1 MTSRKTISRALCAS
15 LATALLVPAG
25 APAHDGRDGRF
36 GRFGHHHHGVLLMG
50 TVTSVDASAS
60 TLVVKVAKA
69 TRSGQALEGD
79 DVSVKVVRAW
89 VADTDN
95 DGKHTL
101 ADVKSGDTVL
111 VFTKRRFVDSTSNS
125 IAAAK
130 VFDKSS
136 SSGAFRSA
144 GDDDQRDGGCDHR
157 S

>member
-1 MTSRKTISRALCAS
+1 MTSRKTITRALCAA

-25 APAHDGRDGRF
+25 ALAHGGRDGRF
-36 GRFGHHHHGVLLMG
+36 AHHHHHGVLLKG
-50 TVTSVDASAS
+50 TVTSVDASAG
-60 TLVVKVAKA
+60 TLVVKVARA

-89 VADTDN
+89 VADTDS
-95 DGKHTL
+95 DGKQTL

-111 VFTKRRFVDSTSNS
+111 VFTKRRFIDSASNS

-136 SSGAFRSA
+136 SSGASRSE
-144 GDDDQRDGGCDHR
+144 GDHRDGDGGCDHR